1 MKSKP
6 ARYGIK
12 YWCLVDVAT
21 RFLLDVDIYLG
32 KISPGKNKESQV
44 GMKCDLKLMAP
55 FYKSHRSLTVDNF
68 LPAYHSRI
76 NYGSKELP
84 SLEL

>member
-12 YWCLVDVAT
+12 YWCFVDVET

-32 KISPGKNKESQV
+32 KVSPDQAKESQV
-44 GMKCDLKLMAP
+44 GMKCVLKLMAP
-55 FYKSHRSLTVDNF
+55 FYQSHGCLTVDTF
-68 LPAYHSRI
+68 FT
-76 NYGSKELP
+76 
-84 SLEL
+84 SLQLADKLWIEGITFVGT